1 VASEIGTRRSS
12 QRFHRQQGETN
23 HRAARRTEKKL
34 WERQYY
40 EALLRMD
47 ELTKYHRV
55 AQAVSRATTR
65 TNLESIA
72 DRCRCEC
79 VDIHR
84 GIPKSTNL
92 CLERDRT
99 RKAKHSPGSDV
110 VEQSFRLLSAS
121 RRFKPFGCRQCCL
134 SLPAKFHHLLA
145 KVEER
150 AFSGLRGNAKNVPC
164 A

>member
-1 VASEIGTRRSS
+1 MTSESGTSRPSPHLR
-12 QRFHRQQGETN
+12 RQQGETY
-23 HRAARRTEKKL
+23 HRAARRTKKKL
-34 WERQYY
+34 WEKQYY

-99 RKAKHSPGSDV
+99 RKAKHSPGGDV
-110 VEQSFRLLSAS
+110 VEQSFHLLSAS

-150 AFSGLRGNAKNVPC
+150 AFSGLRGNAKNVLC